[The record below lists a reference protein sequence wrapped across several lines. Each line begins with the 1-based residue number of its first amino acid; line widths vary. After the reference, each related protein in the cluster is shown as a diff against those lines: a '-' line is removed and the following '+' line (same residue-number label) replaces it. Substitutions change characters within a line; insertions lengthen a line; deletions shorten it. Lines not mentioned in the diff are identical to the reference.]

1 MARYGLDYYSS
12 LDFPLS
18 YYGPDSPL
26 SFVAEDLQALSTS
39 YGKITLS
46 WTTPVGAWAKLKIVR
61 NKYGFPV
68 NITDGLTVFDTTRGL
83 DPQFFDDTLPATE
96 PKIFYYSLFVLETTQ
111 LQWVNAGR
119 VSGLSVFNYNMQT
132 KLYDYVP
139 EVMKLT
145 QPYTANSGTD
155 NADLRNFL
163 GLFGFQFD
171 YIKSLAQISR
181 EKYNPEKTPG
191 VLLSPLLTQFGINYE
206 PEIGFERSR
215 VLLRDALIVQKSKG
229 SRDGLRNYVRGF
241 TGWGVIENKDATVP
255 NKPTEGVQVSHNIL
269 LDYNDAS
276 FEEGVGH
283 WVSPNSS
290 GTLSQVARKDI
301 NEVAVVSNTGRLFI
315 GAHGFKVGMKIF
327 IFNVPY
333 PIFNKTVTSVAIT
346 AVDADSISYSLT
358 SPDVSRRNA
367 YNYATNEAPYILPQ
381 PEPWVEATTPALF
394 PNKRKGLLAVKN
406 ALNET
411 AEVTISCGDNNP
423 VTDGVPVDSGQT
435 YTFSFYSGSN
445 LNSRSMQA
453 AVKWYD
459 RFGVLIQTSTGN
471 SASNTVGSLGA
482 RPFVTDIAPTKL
494 FLNAITSGGTG
505 YGNGS
510 FTNVPLTYV
519 SGKQPTITP
528 LANVFISGGVV
539 LSASI
544 PNGGAGADTTTVF
557 TINNSLLGG
566 TGSGLLLSVQKAQE
580 CYYAVPQIII
590 SSVGASSLNEYH
602 FFDAAQFEKSA
613 TVTSYDDARS
623 IHLTFKANRINELAN
638 PRFESPTTPWSVT
651 NATATVVSGSAEPNI
666 DFYSVASKQL
676 TSNVA
681 TLITDIVHTY
691 KSSDVVVITNMGA
704 PFDGVK
710 TLLSAGDNE
719 LTYAATGTNVPATA
733 VTSGE
738 VYKSGNAFR
747 VTSSGT
753 TQVLIKSTTT
763 SADLMGIYYPETAYS
778 FSVYVKAGQTSNPV
792 TPSIVWYN
800 SSKTVISTASGSAFP
815 VNATGWVRASVT
827 AVAPD
832 NAAYAHVQLAWTP
845 LAASNIL
852 YTDAALF
859 ENSFF
864 VLEYFD
870 GSVGFSS
877 TAELFWEGATPN
889 AGRSHYYKNRVA
901 IESRMNAGALDEYV
915 GLGASYAVY
924 LAQPKT

>member
-61 NKYGFPV
+61 NKYGYPV

-96 PKIFYYSLFVLETTQ
+96 PRIFYYSVFVLETTQ
-111 LQWVNAGR
+111 LQWVIAGR

-132 KLYDYVP
+132 KLYDYIP
-139 EVMKLT
+139 EAMKLT

-191 VLLSPLLTQFGINYE
+191 VLLSPLLTQFGLNYE

-215 VLLRDALIVQKSKG
+215 VLLRDALVVEKSKG

-241 TGWGVIENKDATVP
+241 TGWGVVENKDATVTNP
-255 NKPTEGVQVSHNIL
+255 PTEGIQVSHNIM
-269 LDYNDAS
+269 LDYNDSS

-290 GTLSQVARKDI
+290 ATLSQVARKEI
-301 NEVAVVSNTGRLFI
+301 TQVAVVGNTGRLYV
-315 GAHGFKVGMKIF
+315 GAHGYKVGMKIF

-333 PIFNKTVTSVAIT
+333 PIFNKTTTPATII
-346 AVDADSISYSLT
+346 AVDETSISYSLT
-358 SPDVSRRNA
+358 SPDVSIRNA
-367 YNYATNEAPYILPQ
+367 YNFAIDEAPYILPQ
-381 PEPWVEATTPALF
+381 PEPWVETTTPVLF

-411 AEVTISCGDNNP
+411 AELFISCGDNNAVTEGIP
-423 VTDGVPVDSGQT
+423 VSSGEE

-445 LNSRSMQA
+445 LTSRSMQA

-459 RFGVLIQTSTGN
+459 RFGVLIETTTG
-471 SASNTVGSLGA
+471 SGVSNTVGSLGA
-482 RPFVTDIAPTKL
+482 RPYVTDIAPTKL

-510 FTNVPLTYV
+510 YTNVPLQYV
-519 SGKQPTITP
+519 SGKVPTITP
-528 LANVFISGGVV
+528 LANVFVSGGVV
-539 LSASI
+539 LSVSI

-557 TINNSLLGG
+557 TINNSYLGG
-566 TGSGLLLSVQKAQE
+566 TGSGLQLTVQKAQE
-580 CYYAVPQIII
+580 SYYAVPQIII
-590 SSVGASSLNEYH
+590 SSAGASSLNEYH
-602 FFDAAQFEKSA
+602 FIDAAQFEKSDTA
-613 TVTSYDDARS
+613 TSYDDARTV
-623 IHLTFKANRINELAN
+623 HLTLKANRINELKN
-638 PRFESPTTPWSVT
+638 PRFESPTAPWSVT

-666 DFYSVASKQL
+666 DFYNVTSKQL
-676 TSNVA
+676 SGSVA
-681 TLITDIVHTY
+681 TLITSVVHTY
-691 KSSDVVVITNMGA
+691 KTGDTVVVTNMGA

-719 LTYAATGTNVPATA
+719 LTYSATGTTVPPTS

-753 TQVLIKSTTT
+753 TQVLVKSTTT
-763 SADLMGIYYPETAYS
+763 TADLMGIHYPETAYS
-778 FSVYVKAGQTSNPV
+778 FSVYVKAGQTSTPV

-815 VNATGWVRASVT
+815 ISATGWTRASVT

-845 LAASNIL
+845 SATSDII

-877 TAELFWEGATPN
+877 TSELFWEGGAPN